1 MIELLLIH
9 GVKFGLILSGLLM
22 GVLLISQ
29 LINPEIMLNDY
40 PPDVRERYGRPRA
53 STARHKLIATAAFLL
68 AISGV
73 LFGALRTLPAPIG
86 FRTVFIDVFVI
97 FMIFNVVDLLVID
110 WLIFVRWQPKFI
122 ILPGTEGMKGYSDYG
137 FHFRAFLIGTAMIT
151 VLSTVIAAVAVAL
164 KWI

>member
-29 LINPEIMLNDY
+29 LIN
-40 PPDVRERYGRPRA
+40 
-53 STARHKLIATAAFLL
+53 
-68 AISGV
+68 
-73 LFGALRTLPAPIG
+73 
-86 FRTVFIDVFVI
+86 
-97 FMIFNVVDLLVID
+97 
-110 WLIFVRWQPKFI
+110 
-122 ILPGTEGMKGYSDYG
+122 DYG

-151 VLSTVIAAVAVAL
+151 VLSTVIAAVAAAL